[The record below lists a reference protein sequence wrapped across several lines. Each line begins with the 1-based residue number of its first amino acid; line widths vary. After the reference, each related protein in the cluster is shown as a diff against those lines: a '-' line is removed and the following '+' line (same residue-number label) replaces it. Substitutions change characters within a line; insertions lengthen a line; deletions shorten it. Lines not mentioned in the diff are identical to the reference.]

1 VTNTD
6 TVLGYRRPAMLG
18 GPASPDPG
26 ALTVRWYG
34 TSNFELNFH
43 DRVVLL
49 DTFYDRGPR
58 MRGLGFRPDEVVRAD
73 AVLIGHP
80 HYDHI
85 SDAAQVASAT
95 GAPVVV
101 HPLGADVLTQGGLDA
116 SRIHAVTGRGEG
128 DLLEFP
134 EFTLRV
140 IHGFHADLTHPEQQM
155 SLEALRQAREVWER
169 DEPPLSPAEE
179 AHAAAV
185 LQRGTMAP
193 EVFTEG
199 TMCLVIDIDG
209 YRIVYRDSG
218 GPVSEEER
226 AFFAASPG
234 CDLAIVGFIGRPLV
248 RRQLQEATM
257 PLIETY
263 QPRAVIPCHHDDLYP
278 VFIDLATEPLKMR
291 VHEQLPAASTI
302 QPVYVEPVTI
312 GMKSQLITVGDPRP

>member
-1 VTNTD
+1 MLNTD
-6 TVLGYRRPAMLG
+6 PVLGYRRPAMLG
-18 GPASPDPG
+18 GTAGADPD
-26 ALTVRWYG
+26 ALTIRWYG
-34 TSNFELNFH
+34 TSNYELNFR

-80 HYDHI
+80 HYDHM
-85 SDAAQVASAT
+85 SDAAQVARRT
-95 GAPVVV
+95 GAPVVI
-101 HPLGADVLTQGGLDA
+101 HPLGADTLTRGGLDP
-116 SRIHAVTGRGEG
+116 SKIVSVTGRGPGEVI
-128 DLLEFP
+128 EFP

-140 IHGFHADLTHPEQQM
+140 IHGFHAELGHPEQQV
-155 SLEALRQAREVWER
+155 SLKALIEARKVWEGDLPPVT
-169 DEPPLSPAEE
+169 DEEE

-185 LQRGTMAP
+185 RERGNMAP
-193 EVFTEG
+193 EVMTEG

-226 AFFAASPG
+226 AFFSASPG

-248 RRQLQEATM
+248 RRQLKEATM
-257 PLIETY
+257 PLIDTY
-263 QPRAVIPCHHDDLYP
+263 QPKVVLPCHHDDLYP

-291 VHEQLPAASTI
+291 VHEELPESRTI

-312 GMKSQLITVGDPRP
+312 GLKSGLVSQGED

>member
-1 VTNTD
+1 MTGD

-18 GPASPDPG
+18 GPMNSDPD
-26 ALTVRWYG
+26 ALTIRWYG
-34 TSNFELNFH
+34 TSNYELNFR

-58 MRGLGFRPDEVVRAD
+58 MRGLGFRPDEVIRAD

-85 SDAAQVASAT
+85 SDAAQVAVQT

-116 SRIHAVTGRGEG
+116 ARIVAVTGQGHGE
-128 DLLEFP
+128 LLEFP
-134 EFTLRV
+134 EFTLR
-140 IHGFHADLTHPEQQM
+140 IIRGIHADLGHPEQQL

-169 DEPPLSPAEE
+169 DEPPLSSEE
-179 AHAAAV
+179 QAYAAAV
-185 LQRGTMAP
+185 QQRGNWAP

-218 GPVSEEER
+218 GPVSAEER
-226 AFFAASPG
+226 TFFAASPG
-234 CDLAIVGFIGRPLV
+234 CDLAIVGFVGRPLV
-248 RRQLQEATM
+248 RRQLSEATM

-263 QPRAVIPCHHDDLYP
+263 QPKAVIPCHHDDLYP
-278 VFIDLATEPLKMR
+278 VFIDMPTEPFKMR
-291 VHEQLPAASTI
+291 VHERLPAASTI

-312 GMKSQLITVGDPRP
+312 GLKSQLITIGDG

>member
-1 VTNTD
+1 MNTD
-6 TVLGYRRPAMLG
+6 TVLGYRRPAMPG
-18 GPASPDPG
+18 GPASPDPD

-58 MRGLGFRPDEVVRAD
+58 MRSLGFRPDEVVRAD
-73 AVLIGHP
+73 AMLIGHP

-95 GAPVVV
+95 GTPVVV
-101 HPLGADVLTQGGLDA
+101 HPLGADVLTQGGLDV
-116 SRIHAVTGRGEG
+116 SRIHAVTWSRCGR
-128 DLLEFP
+128 LPSCP
-134 EFTLRV
+134 E
-140 IHGFHADLTHPEQQM
+140 
-155 SLEALRQAREVWER
+155 
-169 DEPPLSPAEE
+169 EE

-185 LQRGTMAP
+185 LQRGNMAP

-226 AFFAASPG
+226 AFFADSPG
-234 CDLAIVGFIGRPLV
+234 CDLASWGSSAARWS
-248 RRQLQEATM
+248 
-257 PLIETY
+257 
-263 QPRAVIPCHHDDLYP
+263 
-278 VFIDLATEPLKMR
+278 
-291 VHEQLPAASTI
+291 AASSRRRPCRSSRPTSRGPSS
-302 QPVYVEPVTI
+302 PVITTTSTGVHRPGHRAAQDAGARTVPGGEHHSAGLCRTCDDRHEVP
-312 GMKSQLITVGDPRP
+312 MITVGDPGP

>member
-1 VTNTD
+1 MNTD

-18 GPASPDPG
+18 GPVSPDPD
-26 ALTVRWYG
+26 ALTIRWYG

-101 HPLGADVLTQGGLDA
+101 HPLGADVLTRGGLDA
-116 SRIHAVTGRGEG
+116 SRIHSVTGRGEG

-169 DEPPLSPAEE
+169 DEPPLSPGEE

-248 RRQLQEATM
+248 RRQLREATM

-291 VHEQLPAASTI
+291 VHEQFPAASTI

-312 GMKSQLITVGDPRP
+312 GMKSQIITVGAL